1 MPAHTRPRRAPVWM
15 SELLLSVGCFVAGV
29 VVAARLFRERR
40 YTSVDPE
47 AAENSPPAGVTGD
60 NPSPRLADTRASN
73 DAAPHLISLLAE
85 SIREP
90 LRQLRRSTGH
100 STEVVERLER
110 IAWQARML
118 VSRPRPMQAKPTSPV
133 SLLQEAAEEVP
144 LLRDGVVT
152 VSWSLLSQQPIEID
166 PERTRGA
173 FRELLAAGAEA
184 ASVGGRIG
192 IKILPGQDAGYP
204 VQIEVEIGRRGTE
217 TDPLS
222 FLVARH
228 LLESQGA
235 RLEVDGNITRVQLR
249 NAAPVDDALAVAC
262 GVRIGV
268 AQFPSDR

>member
-1 MPAHTRPRRAPVWM
+1 M
-15 SELLLSVGCFVAGV
+15 SELLLAGAAFLAGV
-29 VVAARLFRERR
+29 VVATRLFRGRR
-40 YTSVDPE
+40 HTSLDFE
-47 AAENSPPAGVTGD
+47 ASENSPLAAVTGESPC
-60 NPSPRLADTRASN
+60 PSFADAPASN
-73 DAAPHLISLLAE
+73 EPAPHLISLIAE

-90 LRQLRRSTGH
+90 LRQLRRSGGH
-100 STEVVERLER
+100 STEAVERLER
-110 IAWQARML
+110 IVWQARML

-152 VSWSLLSQQPIEID
+152 ASWSLLNRKPIEID

-184 ASVGGRIG
+184 AAVGGRIG
-192 IKILPGQDAGYP
+192 IKILPGRSAGYP

-217 TDPLS
+217 TDSLS

-235 RLEVDGNITRVQLR
+235 RLEVDGNVTRVQLR
-249 NAAPVDDALAVAC
+249 NAAPVDDELAVA
-262 GVRIGV
+262 
-268 AQFPSDR
+268 